1 MTHRGKKRGKPVTMA
16 GFPTCSMV
24 KKCTNTAI
32 SMALYLEKDWKFAVD
47 VGWQELQVVND
58 FEVVEGR

>member
-1 MTHRGKKRGKPVTMA
+1 MA

-32 SMALYLEKDWKFAVD
+32 SMALYLENDWKFAVD